1 MLYIVHSSND
11 KACSSVLKT
20 FFVAPKI
27 VKNKPHYS
35 SIFLFLFFKNTFV
48 VSHKAKPENIFVF
61 PDYRRQSRPPQ
72 SPNYNNT
79 SASRGGNDV
88 DSMIKSSKLSANAP
102 EFVPLGF
109 NQYDVREQFHTTH

>member
-1 MLYIVHSSND
+1 MIKLVPQCYRPSLLPQRL
-11 KACSSVLKT
+11 LKINHIT
-20 FFVAPKI
+20 AV
-27 VKNKPHYS
+27 
-35 SIFLFLFFKNTFV
+35 FFKNTFV

-109 NQYDVREQFHTTH
+109 NQYDVREQFYTTH

>member
-1 MLYIVHSSND
+1 MIKLVPQCYRPSLLPQRL
-11 KACSSVLKT
+11 LKINHIT
-20 FFVAPKI
+20 AVF
-27 VKNKPHYS
+27 
-35 SIFLFLFFKNTFV
+35 FLFLSFKNTFV
-48 VSHKAKPENIFVF
+48 VSHKAKPGNIFVF